1 MRIEHG
7 ARLRRAAR
15 GVEGRAWTET
25 PPPRTLAAEEHAM
38 TPTRRAALALP
49 LLLPGLAAAQART
62 IRLVVPY
69 PPGGGADTTARLLAE
84 PMGALL
90 GQGIVVENR
99 GGAGG
104 SIGAAA
110 VAQAAP
116 DGQTLML
123 DAGAHVVNPAL
134 MRGLPFDYARAFAP
148 ISQVTVLPQLL
159 VVREGMPGDLA
170 GFVAL
175 ARARPLNFGSS
186 GNATSS
192 HLAGA
197 LFARRAGFEMN
208 HVPYRG
214 GGPAVQDLLAGNI
227 DWHMATVSSAAAL
240 VQAGRLRAL
249 GVTHTARVPSLPAV
263 PTIAESGYPGFEAN
277 GWLGLAFP
285 AKTPTAIVN
294 RLQQEAL
301 AVMALP
307 DLREQLQNAGLEPS
321 VKDGAAFKRYVQ
333 AELVK
338 WTKLIKESNVKAD

>member
-1 MRIEHG
+1 MN
-7 ARLRRAAR
+7 
-15 GVEGRAWTET
+15 
-25 PPPRTLAAEEHAM
+25 
-38 TPTRRAALALP
+38 PTRRAALALP
-49 LLLPGLAAAQART
+49 LLLPAAARAQAWPSRP

-116 DGQTLML
+116 DGHTLML

-175 ARARPLNFGSS
+175 ARTRPLNFGSS

-263 PTIAESGYPGFEAN
+263 PTIAESGYPGFALNEWNGLYAPAGTPEAVLDRVN
-277 GWLGLAFP
+277 EAARAALA
-285 AKTPTAIVN
+285 TAPVQA
-294 RLQQEAL
+294 RLEAL
-301 AVMALP
+301 GALP
-307 DLREQLQNAGLEPS
+307 VGSSRAEFARFVAEGREAMARL
-321 VKDGAAFKRYVQ
+321 V
-333 AELVK
+333 AEARITL
-338 WTKLIKESNVKAD
+338 D